1 MFLNQE
7 RPERDT
13 IERKKI
19 FAWKGKILGKIEKHF
34 LRIPLQKLHNYI
46 LSIFYKEKLEFFS
59 GGGGGRRHPL
69 RMTFFLREKIDKNN
83 MNY

>member
-46 LSIFYKEKLEFFS
+46 LSLFYKEKLEFFS
-59 GGGGGRRHPL
+59 GGGGAEASVKNDI
-69 RMTFFLREKIDKNN
+69 FLREKIDKNN